1 MRNYFATVRCFLEL
15 LYLVRDME
23 IDSNTVNRK
32 NAKIMM
38 SNIFHHDITRVLH
51 AGFQYCVEG
60 LMRDEVLQALAETVG
75 IFFDLLEAYSKG
87 QVLTLQTNRLMKKK
101 KKNKNDKKHK

>member
-51 AGFQYCVEG
+51 AGF
-60 LMRDEVLQALAETVG
+60 
-75 IFFDLLEAYSKG
+75 
-87 QVLTLQTNRLMKKK
+87 
-101 KKNKNDKKHK
+101 